1 MRKIITSKT
10 SFNERD
16 ACLGGNFM
24 PETGITRPEFITQ
37 VKTINFFRDELEYV
51 YIGNLKEQSNKNI
64 RVEDLKSFLIDK
76 KGYSETVAD
85 RAIRELVSKSI
96 NLQGGLYDTN
106 KQVYSLLKYGA
117 KVTEQGETQP
127 KTIYFIDFETPANN
141 IFSIAEEVTVVDNL
155 EKRPDLVIYING
167 IAVAVIE
174 LKRSAVS
181 IEEGIRQN
189 ITNQKEMFIQSFF
202 STVQIVLAANE
213 SEGVKYGTVLTKE
226 VDYLNWKNDGFKEHQ
241 DERDELD
248 VRIEDKVNTI
258 DNKLFKSIYALF
270 HKERL
275 VDIIHNFIIF
285 NKGQKQICRYNQ
297 YYGIKRARARLK
309 KGQGGIIW
317 HTQGSGKSLTMVWL
331 SKWIKT
337 FLPDSR
343 ILIITDREELDE
355 QIEKLFKGVGE
366 TSLVRT
372 SSGKD
377 LITRL
382 NGREDT
388 LICSLI
394 HKFGHRQG
402 EANDTDYEKY
412 IEELK
417 KSLPKNFEAK
427 GNVYV
432 FVDECHRTQSGKLHA
447 AMEAILPKAIF
458 IGFTGTP
465 LLKKDK
471 TNSLYIFG
479 DYIHVYKYDEGVADG
494 VVLDLKYE
502 ARDVPQ
508 SIQSQDRIDAWFE
521 AKTRGLMPKAKAA
534 LKEKWA
540 DMQKVYSS
548 KSRLE
553 TIVNDVIFDFSIKP
567 RLVNGNGNALLVADS
582 IYSACKYYELFLS
595 KGFRQCAIIT
605 SFAPSTGDLR
615 TEGTGSD
622 IGEEEAFYKYRIY
635 LQMIGI
641 DPDNPPDGGEIQRKV
656 DEFEKEAKRKFIEE
670 PMNMKVLIVVDKL
683 LTGFDAHP
691 CTYLYIDKNMQDHG
705 LFQAVCRVNRLDTVD
720 KEFGYIIDYKQ
731 LFEKLEDAMSV
742 YASDDYSKNAFAGFN
757 PEDINKLLNDSKEK
771 SKRVF
776 LSRLQYLDNLCEGV
790 EPPKEQIDY
799 EHFFCGE
806 NGINVD
812 DDEMY
817 AQRRTA
823 LYLSTNRII
832 RSYAEFKPYMD
843 ELGYSS
849 DKKDAYEHK
858 VAFYTELKM
867 IIGRASGDFI
877 DLKAYEPD
885 MRYLIDNYVIS
896 SESQSLGQFDDYS
909 LLDFVKAQ
917 GAILSDEKS
926 DKRKKES
933 AAESIENN
941 ISKEIVE
948 RKPINPKY
956 YEKMSV
962 LLTDLVEQRKQ
973 GAIAYQELL
982 AHYMDIL
989 AMVEKPENNDRYPE
1003 SIRSNSA
1010 LRAIYDN
1017 FGEDE
1022 ELALKIDHAVRMS
1035 AMEGF
1040 RNNEVRARQVK
1051 RALFNILHDQE
1062 CVEEVYKIIVEQK
1075 EY

>member
-1 MRKIITSKT
+1 
-10 SFNERD
+10 
-16 ACLGGNFM
+16 M
-24 PETGITRPEFITQ
+24 PNNVITRPEIATQ
-37 VKTINFFRDELEYV
+37 KKVIEFFCNELDYK

-64 RVEDLKSFLIDK
+64 REEDLRFFLMNK
-76 KGYSETVAD
+76 KGYSETVAS
-85 RAIRELVSKSI
+85 RSIRELINKST
-96 NLQGGLYDTN
+96 NLQSGLYDAN

-127 KTIYFIDFETPANN
+127 KTIYFIDFDTPANN
-141 IFSIAEEVTVVDNL
+141 LFAIAEEVTVVDNL

-167 IAVAVIE
+167 IAIAVIE

-189 ITNQKEMFIQSFF
+189 ITNQKEMFISSFF
-202 STVQIVLAANE
+202 STIQMVLAANE
-213 SEGVKYGTVLTKE
+213 SEGVKYGTILTKE
-226 VDYLNWKNDGFKEHQ
+226 VDYLNWKNDGFSENL

-248 VRIEDKVNTI
+248 VRIEEKIGTI
-258 DNKLFKSIYALF
+258 NNKLLKSIYSLF

-275 VDIIHNFIIF
+275 ADIIHNFIIY

-297 YYGIKRARARLK
+297 YYGIKRARVRLQNGK
-309 KGQGGIIW
+309 GGIIW

-343 ILIITDREELDE
+343 VLIITDREELDE

-366 TSLVRT
+366 NTVVRT
-372 SSGKD
+372 TSGKD
-377 LITRL
+377 LIARL
-382 NGREDT
+382 NGREDS

-447 AMEAILPKAIF
+447 AMKAILPNAIF
-458 IGFTGTP
+458 VGFTGTP

-479 DYIHVYKYDEGVADG
+479 NYIHVYKYDEGVADG

-508 SIQSQDRIDAWFE
+508 EIQSQDRIDAWFD

-553 TIVNDVIFDFSIKP
+553 TIVNDIIFDFSIKP

-582 IYSACKYYELFLS
+582 IYSACKYYELFIS

-605 SFAPSTGDLR
+605 SFAPNTGDLR
-615 TEGTGSD
+615 TEATGAD
-622 IGEEEAFYKYRIY
+622 IGEEEAFYKYRTY
-635 LQMIGI
+635 LKMIGV

-656 DEFEKEAKRKFIEE
+656 DEFETEAKRKFIEE
-670 PMNMKVLIVVDKL
+670 PANMKVLIVVDKL

-705 LFQAVCRVNRLDTVD
+705 LFQAVCRVNRLDSVD

-757 PEDINKLLNDSKEK
+757 PEDIDKLLNDAKEK

-776 LSRLQYLDNLCEGV
+776 LNRLQYLDNLCEGV
-790 EPPKEQIDY
+790 EAPKGQIDY

-806 NGINVD
+806 NGIDVEN
-812 DDEMY
+812 DEMY

-823 LYLSTNRII
+823 LYLSTNRLI
-832 RSYAEFKPYMD
+832 RSYAEFKPYMVGLD
-843 ELGYSS
+843 YPQDVQDS
-849 DKKDAYEHK
+849 YEKK

-867 IIGRASGDFI
+867 VIGRASGDFI

-896 SESQSLGQFDDYS
+896 TESQKLGQFDDYT
-909 LLDFVKAQ
+909 LLDFVNAQ
-917 GAILSDEKS
+917 NEILSD
-926 DKRKKES
+926 DKTDNRKKES

-956 YEKMSV
+956 YEKMST
-962 LLTDLVEQRKQ
+962 LLSDLVEQRRR

-982 AHYMDIL
+982 AHYMDLI
-989 AMVEKPENNDRYPE
+989 AMIEKPEDNDRYPE
-1003 SIRSNSA
+1003 SIRDSSA

-1051 RALFNILHDQE
+1051 RALFNILHDRE
-1062 CVEEVYKIIVEQK
+1062 RVEEIYKIIVEQK

>member
-1 MRKIITSKT
+1 
-10 SFNERD
+10 
-16 ACLGGNFM
+16 M
-24 PETGITRPEFITQ
+24 PNDEITRPEIATQ
-37 VKTINFFRDELEYV
+37 EKVIKFFCDELDYK
-51 YIGNLKEQSNKNI
+51 YIGNLKEHSNKNI
-64 RVEDLKSFLIDK
+64 REDDLRSFLVNK
-76 KGYSETVAD
+76 KGYSDTVAN
-85 RAIRELVSKSI
+85 RAIRELVSKST
-96 NLQGGLYDTN
+96 NLQSGLYDAN

-117 KVTEQGETQP
+117 KVPEQGETQP
-127 KTIYFIDFETPANN
+127 KTIYFIDFDSPANN
-141 IFSIAEEVTVVDNL
+141 LFTIAEEVTVVDNL
-155 EKRPDLVIYING
+155 EKRPDLVIFING

-174 LKRSAVS
+174 LKRSAIS

-189 ITNQKEMFIQSFF
+189 ITNQKEMFIYSFF
-202 STVQIVLAANE
+202 STIQMVLAANE

-226 VDYLNWKNDGFKEHQ
+226 VDYLNWKNDGFRENL

-248 VRIEDKVNTI
+248 IRIEEKTETI
-258 DNKLFKSIYALF
+258 NNKLLKSIYALF
-270 HKERL
+270 HKKRL
-275 VDIIHNFIIF
+275 LDIIHNFVIF

-297 YYGIKRARARLK
+297 YYGIKRARVRLQNGK
-309 KGQGGIIW
+309 GGIIW

-343 ILIITDREELDE
+343 VLIITDREELDE

-366 TSLVRT
+366 NTVVRT
-372 SSGKD
+372 TSGKD

-382 NGREDT
+382 NGREDS

-447 AMEAILPKAIF
+447 AMKTILPNAIF
-458 IGFTGTP
+458 VGFTGTP

-479 DYIHVYKYDEGVADG
+479 NYIHVYKYDEGVADG

-508 SIQSQDRIDAWFE
+508 EVQSQDRIDAWFD

-553 TIVNDVIFDFSIKP
+553 TIVNDIIFDFSIKP

-582 IYSACKYYELFLS
+582 IYSACKYYELFIS

-605 SFAPSTGDLR
+605 SFAPNTGDLR
-615 TEGTGSD
+615 TEATGAD
-622 IGEEEAFYKYRIY
+622 IGEEEAFYKYRTY
-635 LQMIGI
+635 LEMIGV
-641 DPDNPPDGGEIQRKV
+641 DPNNPPDGGEIQRKV
-656 DEFEKEAKRKFIEE
+656 DEFEAEAKRKFIEE
-670 PMNMKVLIVVDKL
+670 PANMKVLIVVDKL

-705 LFQAVCRVNRLDTVD
+705 LFQAVCRVNRLDSID

-757 PEDINKLLNDSKEK
+757 PEDIDKLLNDAKEK

-776 LSRLQYLDNLCEGV
+776 LGRLQYLDNLCEGV

-806 NGINVD
+806 NGIDVEN
-812 DDEMY
+812 DEMY

-823 LYLSTNRII
+823 LYLSTNRLI
-832 RSYAEFKPYMD
+832 RSYAEFKPYMV
-843 ELGYSS
+843 ELDYPQ
-849 DKKDAYEHK
+849 DKQELYEKK

-896 SESQSLGQFDDYS
+896 TESQRLGQFDDYT

-917 GAILSDEKS
+917 NEILVD
-926 DKRKKES
+926 DKADGRKKES

-956 YEKMSV
+956 YEKMST
-962 LLTDLVEQRKQ
+962 LLSDLVEQRRQ

-982 AHYMDIL
+982 ARYMDII
-989 AMVEKPENNDRYPE
+989 AMIEKPEDNDRYPE
-1003 SIRSNSA
+1003 SIRGSSA

-1022 ELALKIDHAVRMS
+1022 ELALKIDQAVRMS

-1062 CVEEVYKIIVEQK
+1062 RVEEVYKIIVEQK

>member
-1 MRKIITSKT
+1 
-10 SFNERD
+10 
-16 ACLGGNFM
+16 M
-24 PETGITRPEFITQ
+24 PNNDITRPEVETQ
-37 VKTINFFRDELEYV
+37 NKTITFFREQLGYK
-51 YIGNLKEQSNKNI
+51 YIGNLKAQSNKNI
-64 RVEDLKSFLIDK
+64 RVEDLKSFLVNK
-76 KGYSETVAD
+76 KGYSETVAE
-85 RAIRELVSKSI
+85 RAIRELVNTST
-96 NLQGGLYDTN
+96 NLQGGLYDAN
-106 KQVYSLLKYGA
+106 KKVYSLLKYGA

-127 KTIYFIDFETPANN
+127 KTVYFIDFETPSNN
-141 IFSIAEEVTVVDNL
+141 VFAIAEEVTVTETQ
-155 EKRPDLVIYING
+155 EKRPDLVVYING
-167 IAVAVIE
+167 IAIAVIE
-174 LKRSAVS
+174 LKRSSVS

-202 STVQIVLAANE
+202 TTVQLVLAANE

-226 VDYLNWKNDGFKEHQ
+226 VDYLFWKNDGFKENP

-248 VRIEDKVNTI
+248 VRIEKKTESLNS
-258 DNKLFKSIYALF
+258 KLFKTIYSLF

-275 VDIIHNFIIF
+275 LDIIDNFIIF

-297 YYGIKRARARLK
+297 YYGIKRARKRLK
-309 KGQGGIIW
+309 KGKGGIIW

-337 FLPDSR
+337 NMSDSR
-343 ILIITDREELDE
+343 VLLITDREELDE
-355 QIEKLFKGVGE
+355 QIEKLYKGVGE
-366 TSLVRT
+366 TTLVRT
-372 SSGKD
+372 ESGKD
-377 LITRL
+377 LIDRL
-382 NGREDT
+382 NKRDDT
-388 LICSLI
+388 LMCSLI

-402 EANDTDYEKY
+402 EATDTDYDKY

-427 GNVYV
+427 GNIYV

-447 AMEAILPKAIF
+447 AMNALLPKAIF
-458 IGFTGTP
+458 VGFTGTP

-479 DYIHVYKYDEGVADG
+479 NYIHIYRYDEGVADG

-508 SIQSQDRIDAWFE
+508 SIQSQERIDAWFD
-521 AKTRGLMPKAKAA
+521 AKTRGLMPKAKAS

-553 TIVNDVIFDFSIKP
+553 TIVNDIIFDFSIKP

-582 IYSACKYYELFLS
+582 IYSACKYYELFIF

-615 TEGTGSD
+615 TEATGSD
-622 IGEEEAFYKYRIY
+622 IGEEEAFYKYRTY
-635 LQMIGI
+635 LEMIGV
-641 DPDNPPDGGEIQRKV
+641 DPNNPPDGGEIQRKV

-670 PMNMKVLIVVDKL
+670 PANMKVLIVVDKL

-705 LFQAVCRVNRLDTVD
+705 LFQAVCRVNRLDSVD

-742 YASDDYSKNAFAGFN
+742 YASNDYSKNAFAGFD
-757 PEDINKLLNDSKEK
+757 PEDIDKLLNDSKEK

-776 LSRLQYLDNLCEGV
+776 LGRLQYLENLCEGV

-806 NGINVD
+806 NGIEVER
-812 DDEMY
+812 DEMY

-823 LYLSTNRII
+823 LYLSTNRLI
-832 RSYAEFKPYMD
+832 RSYAEFKPYME
-843 ELGYSS
+843 ELNYPY
-849 DKKDAYEHK
+849 DKIDYYGKK
-858 VAFYTELKM
+858 VEFYTNLKM

-885 MRYLIDNYVIS
+885 MRYLIDNYVVS
-896 SESQSLGQFDDYS
+896 TESQKIGQFDDYT
-909 LLDFVKAQ
+909 LLDFVNAQ
-917 GAILSDEKS
+917 NEILVDGNA
-926 DKRKKES
+926 DTRKKES

-956 YEKMSV
+956 YEKMST
-962 LLTDLVEQRKQ
+962 LLADLVEQRRQ
-973 GAIAYQELL
+973 GVIAYQELL
-982 AHYMDIL
+982 ARYMNIIS
-989 AMVEKPENNDRYPE
+989 MIEKPENSERYPE
-1003 SIRSNSA
+1003 SIRGSSA

-1017 FGEDE
+1017 FGENE
-1022 ELALKIDHAVRMS
+1022 ELALKIDQAVRRS

-1040 RNNEVRARQVK
+1040 RNSEVKARQVK
-1051 RALFNILHDQE
+1051 RELYAVLKDQAL
-1062 CVEEVYKIIVEQK
+1062 VEKVYKIIVEQR